1 MVGHPPAQQ
10 APHVRRAR
18 RDDGQTTIEWLALM
32 AGIVALC
39 AALTA
44 SLPSVAAT
52 ITDRVACLISAV
64 ASDSGCAAAG
74 ARAADPSDATGG
86 ERRIYDADGNLIR
99 ETGDEPSG
107 NAEADAA
114 YDNFGRVY
122 DYYRSR
128 FGRDSY
134 DDMGAPLI
142 GTVDYPAA
150 CSGGAYWDPGQQQM
164 FFCLGF
170 AGPLDVTA
178 HEVTH
183 AITERTAGLDY
194 EGESGA
200 LNEALSDMFA
210 SNLDGNWQIGE
221 DLPGGAIRDM
231 ADPDRDATNP
241 DDCPD
246 DGGFCQPAHVDDYY
260 VTDND
265 HGGVHTNSG
274 IPNHAY
280 YLMVQNI
287 GREASE
293 QIVYAAMTQHLNH
306 DSGFE
311 DFRAGCLQAAR
322 DRYGADSPEYRGVDE
337 AFRAVGLDG
346 TWKAP
351 G

>member
-1 MVGHPPAQQ
+1 MVGRPPTQQ
-10 APHVRRAR
+10 ALRVRRVR
-18 RDDGQTTIEWLALM
+18 GNDGQTTIEWLAVM
-32 AGIVALC
+32 AAIVALC
-39 AALTA
+39 AAVSA
-44 SLPSVAAT
+44 SLPSLATT
-52 ITDRVACLISAV
+52 ITDRVVCFITATAGDGDCPAT
-64 ASDSGCAAAG
+64 AAQAPSG
-74 ARAADPSDATGG
+74 GG
-86 ERRIYDADGNLIR
+86 ERTIYDADGNVIR
-99 ETGDEPSG
+99 ETGDGPSG
-107 NAEADAA
+107 NPEADAA

-150 CSGGAYWDPGQQQM
+150 CSGGAYWDPDQQQM
-164 FFCLGF
+164 FFCEGF

-183 AITERTAGLDY
+183 AVTERTAGLDY

-221 DLPGGAIRDM
+221 DLPDGAIRDM

-246 DGGFCQPAHVDDYY
+246 EGGFCQPAHVDDYY

-287 GREASE
+287 GRDASE
-293 QIVYAAMTQHLNH
+293 QIVYAAMTQHLHH

-311 DFRAGCLQAAR
+311 DFRAACLQAAR
-322 DRYGADSPEYRGVDE
+322 DRYGEDSPQYRGVDE
-337 AFRAVGLDG
+337 AFREVGLDG
-346 TWKAP
+346 TWEAP
-351 G
+351 S

>member
-1 MVGHPPAQQ
+1 MVGGAATQQ
-10 APHVRRAR
+10 APGVRRAR
-18 RDDGQTTIEWLALM
+18 GNDGQTTIEWLAVM
-32 AGIVALC
+32 AAIVALC

-44 SLPSVAAT
+44 SLPSLATTITERVVCFVAAT
-52 ITDRVACLISAV
+52 AGDG
-64 ASDSGCAAAG
+64 GCP
-74 ARAADPSDATGG
+74 AADAQDPSGGG
-86 ERRIYDADGNLIR
+86 ERTIYDADGNVIR

-107 NAEADAA
+107 NPEADAA

-150 CSGGAYWDPGQQQM
+150 CSGGAYWDPDQQQM
-164 FFCLGF
+164 FFCEGF

-183 AITERTAGLDY
+183 AVTERTAGLDY

-287 GREASE
+287 GRDASE
-293 QIVYAAMTQHLNH
+293 QIVYAAMTQHLHH

-311 DFRAGCLQAAR
+311 DFRTACLQAAR
-322 DRYGADSPEYRGVDE
+322 DRYGEDSPQYRGVDE
-337 AFRAVGLDG
+337 AFREVGLDG
-346 TWKAP
+346 TWEVP
-351 G
+351 R

>member
-1 MVGHPPAQQ
+1 MVGRSSAQQ
-10 APHVRRAR
+10 ALCVRRAR
-18 RDDGQTTIEWLALM
+18 GNDGQTTIEWLAVM
-32 AGIVALC
+32 AAIVALC
-39 AALTA
+39 AAVST
-44 SLPSVAAT
+44 SLPSLATT
-52 ITDRVACLISAV
+52 ITHQVVCTISAT
-64 ASDSGCAAAG
+64 AGEGGCPAAEAQAPSG
-74 ARAADPSDATGG
+74 GG
-86 ERRIYDADGNLIR
+86 ERTIYDADGNVIR

-150 CSGGAYWDPGQQQM
+150 CSGGAYWDPDQQQM
-164 FFCLGF
+164 FFCMGY

-183 AITERTAGLDY
+183 AVTERTAGLDY
-194 EGESGA
+194 QGESGA

-210 SNLDGNWQIGE
+210 SNLDGNWLIGE
-221 DLPGGAIRDM
+221 DLPDGAIRDM
-231 ADPDRDATNP
+231 ADPDHDATNP

-287 GREASE
+287 GRDASE
-293 QIVYAAMTQHLNH
+293 QIVYAAMTQHLHH

-311 DFRAGCLQAAR
+311 DFRAACLQAAG
-322 DRYGADSPEYRGVDE
+322 DRYGEDSPQYRGVDE
-337 AFRAVGLDG
+337 AFREVGLDG
-346 TWKAP
+346 TWEAP
-351 G
+351 S